1 MKFIQLLKTMTMCLC
16 MSLALT
22 SCGLR
27 PKEDIKIV
35 IQKAGMPS
43 QILEQ
48 KSTQTRTLVGGNV
61 AEQDVGGWFA
71 HPPEHWEVI
80 QRRMELLLNIT
91 KELKDKNIQLDAL
104 KKD

>member
-1 MKFIQLLKTMTMCLC
+1 MKSIQLLKMMMMCLC
-16 MSLALT
+16 LSLALVG
-22 SCGLR
+22 CGLR
-27 PKEDIKIV
+27 PKEDVKIV

-48 KSTQTRTLVGGNV
+48 KVTQTKTLVGENV
-61 AEQDVGGWFA
+61 TTQDIGGWFT

-80 QRRMELLLNIT
+80 QRKMNLLLEIT
-91 KELKDKNIQLDAL
+91 KELKVKNIQLDAM